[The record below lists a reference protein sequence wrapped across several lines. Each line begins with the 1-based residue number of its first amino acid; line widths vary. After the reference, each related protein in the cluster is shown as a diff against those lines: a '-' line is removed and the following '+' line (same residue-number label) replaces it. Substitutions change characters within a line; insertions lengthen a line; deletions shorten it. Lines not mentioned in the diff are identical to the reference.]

1 MDINELEYD
10 EEKQVFVEKLGIYYE
25 DYGIPRIGGRILG
38 LLLVSNQPI
47 SAEQMSNLLK
57 VSRGSVSTNVRLLV
71 SMGLLEKVSAV
82 GDRTDYYSVSESI
95 WDNAIKTRIDGFK
108 NLKNIVELGLKA
120 LEEHSDANKKFSEML
135 LWVDS
140 MISSHEKVLLEWR
153 KEIKDKN

>member
-153 KEIKDKN
+153 KEIKDRN

>member
-1 MDINELEYD
+1 MDVNELEYD
-10 EEKQVFVEKLGIYYE
+10 EEKQIFVEKLGIYYE

-108 NLKNIVELGLKA
+108 NLKNIVELGLKT

-153 KEIKDKN
+153 KEIKDRN

>member
-1 MDINELEYD
+1 MDVNKLEYD

-153 KEIKDKN
+153 KEIKDRN

>member
-1 MDINELEYD
+1 MDVNKLEYD

-82 GDRTDYYSVSESI
+82 GDRIDYYSVSESI

-108 NLKNIVELGLKA
+108 NLKKIVELGLKA